1 MHSPYPVRATAPM
14 VEVEKVAPDAELKSG
29 RKLEI
34 ASNLRATLSDKS
46 WLIVPRGSA
55 IKIENEVGGANGIE
69 LNFHVSCDFL
79 QLEVVQQL
87 LKGMQPTGL
96 SNNDA
101 NTVLRLLNLLGT
113 LVWMDQPKLRNLVL
127 LNPRRVAVAMASL
140 MTICFGQENFEHRDM
155 MMIER
160 KITEHRSD
168 LLRFQS
174 TGIATRKLI
183 RGLWKEDPRVQ
194 VLSNLASC
202 VAQWST

>member
-1 MHSPYPVRATAPM
+1 
-14 VEVEKVAPDAELKSG
+14 
-29 RKLEI
+29 
-34 ASNLRATLSDKS
+34 
-46 WLIVPRGSA
+46 VPRGSA

-96 SNNDA
+96 SNNDSD
-101 NTVLRLLNLLGT
+101 TVLRLLNLLGT
-113 LVWMDQPKLRNLVL
+113 LVWMDQPELRNLVL

-194 VLSNLASC
+194 VLSNLVSC
-202 VAQWST
+202 VAAQWST